1 MAKKAIDNG
10 FQVIGIQRSIPSYR
24 KEQVTYRL
32 KELNIYDKINFEIT
46 DLSDKNNLASLFKRF
61 KPKYCVH
68 LASQSSVKKSFEYE
82 ELTNE
87 SNVVISKN
95 IIDTIEEFSK
105 ETIFFFPSSATI
117 FEGYKDIQV
126 NERTTPNP
134 KTNYSRTKYKTQE
147 YIQEKVNNSALQLN
161 TGIMFSHESEYR
173 TSNYFSKKI
182 TEFLAEYKKTG
193 GIKINVGDLS
203 IERDIGYAKEYVDA
217 IYKIL
222 TSNKRTNYI
231 VSSNRLYKLS
241 EFIEHCLDLLDI
253 KYKVEINDKHIT
265 YLDKKNNF
273 QFISSSKEEYRKY
286 DLKGIRGDNSKILNE
301 LGWSPLIKLDG
312 ITKRM
317 MDYEH
322 KKQI

>member
-10 FQVIGIQRSIPSYR
+10 FQVIGIQRPIPSYR

-32 KELNIYDKINFEIT
+32 KELNIYDKIKFEIT
-46 DLSDKNNLASLFKRF
+46 DLTNKNNLVSLLKRF
-61 KPKYCVH
+61 KPIYFAH

-87 SNVVISKN
+87 SNLVISKN
-95 IIDTIEEFSK
+95 IIDAIEEFSK
-105 ETIFFFPSSATI
+105 ETMFFFPSSATI
-117 FEGYKDIQV
+117 FEGYSDTQV
-126 NERTTPNP
+126 NEITRANP

-147 YIQEKVNNSALQLN
+147 YIQEKVNDSELQLN

-173 TSNYFSKKI
+173 RPNFFSKKI
-182 TEFLAEYKKTG
+182 TEFLVEYKNKG

-203 IERDIGYAKEYVDA
+203 LERDIGYAEEYVEA

-222 TSNKRTNYI
+222 TNNKRTKYI
-231 VSSNRLYKLS
+231 VSSNSLYRLS
-241 EFIEHCLDLLDI
+241 DFIEHCLDFLEI
-253 KYKVEINDKHIT
+253 NYKVEINEKNIS
-265 YLDKKNNF
+265 YLDKRNGF

-301 LGWSPLIKLDG
+301 LGWSPTIKLDG

-317 MDYEH
+317 IDYEY
-322 KKQI
+322 KK

>member
-10 FQVIGIQRSIPSYR
+10 FQVIGIQRPIPSYR

-32 KELNIYDKINFEIT
+32 KELNIYDKIKFEIT
-46 DLSDKNNLASLFKRF
+46 DLTNKNNLVSLLKRF
-61 KPKYCVH
+61 KPIYFAH

-87 SNVVISKN
+87 SNLVISKN
-95 IIDTIEEFSK
+95 IIDAIEEFSK

-117 FEGYKDIQV
+117 FEGYSDTQV
-126 NERTTPNP
+126 NEITRANP

-147 YIQEKVNNSALQLN
+147 YIQEKVNDSELQLN

-173 TSNYFSKKI
+173 RPNFFSKKI
-182 TEFLAEYKKTG
+182 TEFLIEYKNKG

-203 IERDIGYAKEYVDA
+203 LERDIGYAEEYVEA

-222 TSNKRTNYI
+222 TNNKRTKYI
-231 VSSNRLYKLS
+231 VSSNSLYRLS
-241 EFIEHCLDLLDI
+241 DFIEHCLDFLEI
-253 KYKVEINDKHIT
+253 NYKVEINEKNIS
-265 YLDKKNNF
+265 YLDKRNGF

-301 LGWSPLIKLDG
+301 LGWSPTIKLDG
-312 ITKRM
+312 IAKRM
-317 MDYEH
+317 IDYEY
-322 KKQI
+322 KK

>member
-1 MAKKAIDNG
+1 LAKKAIDNG
-10 FQVIGIQRSIPSYR
+10 FQVIGIQRPIPSYR

-32 KELNIYDKINFEIT
+32 KELNIYDKIKFEIT
-46 DLSDKNNLASLFKRF
+46 DLTNKNNLVSLLKRF
-61 KPKYCVH
+61 KPIYFAH

-87 SNVVISKN
+87 SNLVISKN
-95 IIDTIEEFSK
+95 IIDAIEEFSK

-117 FEGYKDIQV
+117 FEGYSDTQV
-126 NERTTPNP
+126 NEITRANP

-147 YIQEKVNNSALQLN
+147 YIQEKVNDSELQLN

-173 TSNYFSKKI
+173 RPNFFSKKI
-182 TEFLAEYKKTG
+182 TEFLVEYKNKG

-203 IERDIGYAKEYVDA
+203 LERDIGYAEEYVEA

-222 TSNKRTNYI
+222 TNNKRTKYI
-231 VSSNRLYKLS
+231 VSSNSLYRLS
-241 EFIEHCLDLLDI
+241 DFIEHCLDFLEI
-253 KYKVEINDKHIT
+253 NYKVEINEKNIS
-265 YLDKKNNF
+265 YLDKRNGF

-301 LGWSPLIKLDG
+301 LGWSPTIKLDG

-317 MDYEH
+317 IDYEY
-322 KKQI
+322 KK

>member
-10 FQVIGIQRSIPSYR
+10 FQVIGIQRPIPSYR

-32 KELNIYDKINFEIT
+32 KELNIYDKIKFEIT
-46 DLSDKNNLASLFKRF
+46 DLTNKNNLVSLLKRF
-61 KPKYCVH
+61 KPIYFAH

-87 SNVVISKN
+87 SNLVISKN
-95 IIDTIEEFSK
+95 IIDAIEEFSK

-117 FEGYKDIQV
+117 FEGYSDTQV
-126 NERTTPNP
+126 NEITRANP

-147 YIQEKVNNSALQLN
+147 YIQEKVNDSELQLN

-173 TSNYFSKKI
+173 RPNFFSKKI
-182 TEFLAEYKKTG
+182 TEFLVEYKNKG

-203 IERDIGYAKEYVDA
+203 LERDIGYAEEYVEA

-222 TSNKRTNYI
+222 TNNKRTRYI
-231 VSSNRLYKLS
+231 VSSNSLYRLS
-241 EFIEHCLDLLDI
+241 DFIEHCLDFLEI
-253 KYKVEINDKHIT
+253 NYKVEINEKNIS
-265 YLDKKNNF
+265 YLDKRNGF

-301 LGWSPLIKLDG
+301 LGWSPTIKLDG

-317 MDYEH
+317 IDYEY
-322 KKQI
+322 KK

>member
-1 MAKKAIDNG
+1 M
-10 FQVIGIQRSIPSYR
+10 
-24 KEQVTYRL
+24 
-32 KELNIYDKINFEIT
+32 
-46 DLSDKNNLASLFKRF
+46 
-61 KPKYCVH
+61 
-68 LASQSSVKKSFEYE
+68 
-82 ELTNE
+82 
-87 SNVVISKN
+87 
-95 IIDTIEEFSK
+95 
-105 ETIFFFPSSATI
+105 
-117 FEGYKDIQV
+117 
-126 NERTTPNP
+126 
-134 KTNYSRTKYKTQE
+134 
-147 YIQEKVNNSALQLN
+147 NNSALQLN

>member
-1 MAKKAIDNG
+1 LAKKAIDNG
-10 FQVIGIQRSIPSYR
+10 FQVIGIQRPIPSYR

-32 KELNIYDKINFEIT
+32 KELNIYDKIKFEIT
-46 DLSDKNNLASLFKRF
+46 DLTNKNNLVSLLKRF
-61 KPKYCVH
+61 KPIYFAH

-87 SNVVISKN
+87 SNLVISKN
-95 IIDTIEEFSK
+95 IIDAIEEFSK

-117 FEGYKDIQV
+117 FEGYSDTQV
-126 NERTTPNP
+126 NEITRANP

-147 YIQEKVNNSALQLN
+147 YIQEKVNDSELQLN

-173 TSNYFSKKI
+173 RPNFFSKKI
-182 TEFLAEYKKTG
+182 TEFLIEYKNKG

-203 IERDIGYAKEYVDA
+203 LERDIGYAEEYVEA

-222 TSNKRTNYI
+222 TNNKRTKYI
-231 VSSNRLYKLS
+231 VSSNSLYRLS
-241 EFIEHCLDLLDI
+241 DFIEHCLDFLEI
-253 KYKVEINDKHIT
+253 NYKVEINEKNIS
-265 YLDKKNNF
+265 YLDKRNGF

-301 LGWSPLIKLDG
+301 LGWSPTIKLDG
-312 ITKRM
+312 IAKRM
-317 MDYEH
+317 IDYEY
-322 KKQI
+322 KK

>member
-1 MAKKAIDNG
+1 LAKKAIDNG
-10 FQVIGIQRSIPSYR
+10 FQVIGIQRPIPSYR

-32 KELNIYDKINFEIT
+32 KELNIYDKIKFEIT
-46 DLSDKNNLASLFKRF
+46 DLTNKNNLVSLLKRF
-61 KPKYCVH
+61 KPIYFAH

-87 SNVVISKN
+87 SNLVISKN
-95 IIDTIEEFSK
+95 IIDAIEEFSK

-117 FEGYKDIQV
+117 FEGYSDTQV
-126 NERTTPNP
+126 NEITRANP

-147 YIQEKVNNSALQLN
+147 YIQEKVNDSELQLN

-173 TSNYFSKKI
+173 RPNFFSKKI
-182 TEFLAEYKKTG
+182 TEFLVEYKNKG

-203 IERDIGYAKEYVDA
+203 LERDIGYAEEYVEA

-222 TSNKRTNYI
+222 TNNKRTRYI
-231 VSSNRLYKLS
+231 VSSNSLYRLS
-241 EFIEHCLDLLDI
+241 DFIEHCLDFLEI
-253 KYKVEINDKHIT
+253 NYKVEINEKNIS
-265 YLDKKNNF
+265 YLDKRNGF

-301 LGWSPLIKLDG
+301 LGWSPTIKLDG

-317 MDYEH
+317 IDYEY
-322 KKQI
+322 KK